1 MNNETRAT
9 EHYAYT
15 VDSKKKERDRI
26 AEETRKYLEGGNSI
40 EFVPVL
46 TRDEIF
52 SRCAINPKRAIAVR
66 MKREEGKSMS
76 EIARKLGVTRTTIR
90 NWVKPFN

>member
-1 MNNETRAT
+1 MNETRAT

-15 VDSKKKERDRI
+15 VQSKQDERDQI
-26 AEETRKYLEGGNSI
+26 AEDTRKYLEGGNSI

-52 SRCAINPKRAIAVR
+52 SRSAINPKKAIAVR
-66 MKREEGKSMS
+66 MKREEGKTIT
-76 EIARKLGVTRTTIR
+76 EIARKLGVTGPTIR
-90 NWVKPFN
+90 NWVKD